1 MKHPANLDSLIL
13 QSLKKKLS
21 DPFYFSF
28 VSLYFSNILSL
39 VIKIVLGGLVARY
52 LGPKNLGV
60 LSYAS
65 AIITISVPFM
75 HLGIRKSL
83 PVLIAKNTNLMQLTS
98 TSFAIELIAGLLICI
113 FLIPIGIYSSGPY
126 ILLLLYLYFLA
137 RFIDVISFTLQANL
151 FNQTLGSFVSKT
163 NLIGTSV
170 LVLTT
175 SIALFFKLDFIYFAA
190 LQIPSQLICF
200 LVLYFSTKDRFQ
212 LFRFKNIKL
221 NVAASLLKRGLPMM
235 FSAIFMSIILKS
247 DVIIIESILGPTQV
261 GYYSPAVV
269 AITSLYFLPQIA
281 SQIFTPRLTNNIN
294 SKSNTLSYYRFS
306 WAIGTA
312 LLLLNISILPY
323 FVNLVYGNQYQESLQ
338 IVRYLAPLGFMYT
351 LQTAQVTYLNVNG
364 FVDIV
369 FKGNLLSA
377 AMNVALN
384 LALISI
390 FGLKGVAIASAI
402 SIALGLTAVAIFD
415 ERSKHEIIKLWL
427 LPFRYLSPKSV

>member
-1 MKHPANLDSLIL
+1 MKHPAKFNSLRL